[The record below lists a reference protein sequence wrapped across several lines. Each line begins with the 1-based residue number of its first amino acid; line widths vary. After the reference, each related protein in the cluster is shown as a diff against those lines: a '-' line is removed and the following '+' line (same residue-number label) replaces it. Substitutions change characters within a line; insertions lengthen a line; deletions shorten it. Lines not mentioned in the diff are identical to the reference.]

1 MTKSR
6 RKLLPLLISAL
17 AAANAG
23 AVGLGEIE
31 LHSHLGKPFEAVIP
45 LNHLGDL
52 DASQLKVKLGSEEE
66 YRTLGVEFAY
76 QHTLMRLDPVI
87 RDGRGFIRVVTRDPV
102 SEPYLNFVLNVR
114 WPQGQLVREFA
125 VLLDPPAQ
133 AEVVAARPLQITPVA
148 VATVAAPESVNAPAA
163 REREPVDTAPADG
176 SYRVQPGD
184 SLWKLAARW
193 RPAGVGIE
201 QMMGAIHAANPQ
213 AFITNDPSRLKAAA
227 SLSVPGAEQIA
238 AAAPLGATSAPVQL
252 AAEPAATGPE
262 ATATDTGG
270 DIAPLPGP
278 TTSVVRDEELVAEN
292 AALKSQIEELS
303 SNVAALTGSLES
315 SEARLREME
324 NRIGAL
330 VDQLERQRV
339 TTQQLATAAGV
350 APPRSESLVNEA
362 RAGELLQAPV
372 AHTPWWVH
380 TGYWAAIGALGAW
393 LAFAKLRPRRREA
406 LVAAEDELA
415 IQNEFEKGLVAER
428 LPAGNRWD
436 TPAEQENYWHHR
448 DSVADLPLDLVKP
461 EPKVVPPQP
470 ERPAFADVTVTRT
483 AEDSVDPV
491 ISAGVF
497 SAFGRYAD
505 AEQVLVEALQRDP
518 QRVELKLQLL
528 DSYRHQDKRAAF
540 DALAQTIE
548 AEHADDVAAQQELA
562 ALRQQYPD

>member
-1 MTKSR
+1 MANSR

-125 VLLDPPAQ
+125 VLLDPPAP
-133 AEVVAARPLQITPVA
+133 AEAVAARPLQIAPVA
-148 VATVAAPESVNAPAA
+148 GPASVAAPVPAVREPAAPA
-163 REREPVDTAPADG
+163 PVDG

-213 AFITNDPSRLKAAA
+213 AFVGNDPSRLKAMA
-227 SLSVPGAEQIA
+227 SLGVPSAEQIA
-238 AAAPLGATSAPVQL
+238 AAAPLGALSPAPTQL
-252 AAEPAATGPE
+252 AAEPAAAEPE
-262 ATATDTGG
+262 STATDTG
-270 DIAPLPGP
+270 DRAPLPEP
-278 TTSVVRDEELVAEN
+278 TTSVVRDEKLVAEN

-324 NRIGAL
+324 GRIGAL

-350 APPRSESLVNEA
+350 ARPRSESLVNEA

-393 LAFAKLRPRRREA
+393 LAFAKLRPRRRAA
-406 LVAAEDELA
+406 LAAAEDD
-415 IQNEFEKGLVAER
+415 IEKGLVAER

-448 DSVADLPLDLVKP
+448 DSVTDLPLDLVKSG
-461 EPKVVPPQP
+461 PKAVPARP
-470 ERPAFADVTVTRT
+470 ERPTFADVTVTRT

-497 SAFGRYAD
+497 AAFGRYAD

-548 AEHADDVAAQQELA
+548 AEHADDIAAQQELA
-562 ALRQQYPD
+562 AVRQQYPA